1 MSLGP
6 FDLTGGPFLQL
17 YGALLV
23 LTIISGLLIPR
34 WLRSDGQ
41 VSRHSDAD
49 DLAFLAG
56 GAPRLAETV
65 TARLLATKRLVT
77 DGKKFLSAGLG
88 GTTKA
93 ERSVLALP
101 QPTNWRAILHTV
113 ASHVDPIRERLIA
126 GGLWMDRS
134 AALQLRLWQTLP
146 YLLLLAFGWTKL
158 QIGVARERPVGYLTA
173 LLVITAILALIR
185 FALLDRRTR
194 AGQEV
199 LAEARE
205 RSERLRRA
213 PAEGE
218 AALAV
223 ALFGTTVLVG
233 SAWGDF
239 HRMRTSS
246 DGGFVGTGAQEGN
259 AARPVFAVKA
269 GARGDITLNGFTME
283 PGNPALD
290 EFILTLPDEPYI
302 QAQVWPATVRLP
314 VTTVTRMGP
323 SSASSTSTLSAS
335 PNPRV
340 VT

>member
-23 LTIISGLLIPR
+23 LTIIAGILIPR
-34 WLRSDGQ
+34 WLRPEGRAP
-41 VSRHSDAD
+41 RHSDTD

-56 GAPRLAETV
+56 GAPRLAETL
-65 TARLLATKRLVT
+65 TARLLASRQLII
-77 DGKKFLSAGLG
+77 DGKKLLSGGLG
-88 GTTKA
+88 GTTTA
-93 ERSVLALP
+93 ERSVLGLP
-101 QPTNWRAILHTV
+101 QPTNWNAILHTV

-134 AALQLRLWQTLP
+134 AALQLRFWQTSP

-158 QIGVARERPVGYLTA
+158 QIGLSRERPVGYLTA
-173 LLVITAILALIR
+173 LLVITAVLALFR

-199 LAEARE
+199 LSEARE

-223 ALFGTTVLVG
+223 ALFGTSVLVG

-246 DGGFVGTGAQEGN
+246 DGGSG
-259 AARPVFAVKA
+259 
-269 GARGDITLNGFTME
+269 GDG
-283 PGNPALD
+283 G
-290 EFILTLPDEPYI
+290 
-302 QAQVWPATVRLP
+302 
-314 VTTVTRMGP
+314 
-323 SSASSTSTLSAS
+323 SSGGGDGGGCGGGGCGGCGGGG
-335 PNPRV
+335 
-340 VT
+340 